1 MLFLQFIPVAEGEGM
16 GNLGKQQNDKILMS
30 LLARNSEQLDVCK
43 ANTMYKVKK
52 EKRRRKDREMSSRS
66 DKLKPQKK
74 PFKKSSKKKA

>member
-43 ANTMYKVKK
+43 A
-52 EKRRRKDREMSSRS
+52 SSRIQWS
-66 DKLKPQKK
+66 ILNCVLPTIIGTAC
-74 PFKKSSKKKA
+74 SV

>member
-1 MLFLQFIPVAEGEGM
+1 
-16 GNLGKQQNDKILMS
+16 MS
-30 LLARNSEQLDVCK
+30 LLARNSEQLDVRK

-74 PFKKSSKKKA
+74 PFKKLSKKKA